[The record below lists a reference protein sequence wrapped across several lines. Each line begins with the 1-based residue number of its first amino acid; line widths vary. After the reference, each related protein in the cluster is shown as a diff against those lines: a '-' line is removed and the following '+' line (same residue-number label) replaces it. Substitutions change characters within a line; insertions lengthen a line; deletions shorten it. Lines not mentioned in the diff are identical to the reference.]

1 MPLPSHSHLRATSHC
16 HLTHVRCFTPQVHGL
31 WRGMTSQ
38 ACFWDSCEM
47 QWSSPLSLPAKFHH
61 RRHPSLALRNVSTQP
76 GGGTLCHLQC
86 FGPDMFQKIQNI
98 PESKSLQV
106 PGFTI
111 ASIHLPPI
119 ILGVPEV
126 LDM

>member
-1 MPLPSHSHLRATSHC
+1 
-16 HLTHVRCFTPQVHGL
+16 
-31 WRGMTSQ
+31 
-38 ACFWDSCEM
+38 
-47 QWSSPLSLPAKFHH
+47 
-61 RRHPSLALRNVSTQP
+61 
-76 GGGTLCHLQC
+76 
-86 FGPDMFQKIQNI
+86 MFQKIQNI